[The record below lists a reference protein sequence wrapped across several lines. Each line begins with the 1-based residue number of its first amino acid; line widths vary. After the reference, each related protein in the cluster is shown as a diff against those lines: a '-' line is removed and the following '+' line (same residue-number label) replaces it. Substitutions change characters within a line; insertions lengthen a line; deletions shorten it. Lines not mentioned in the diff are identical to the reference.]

1 MTFRFELFILFN
13 LMTWAGSRFW
23 LLATVMIRLFSLFV
37 GMLVLMWFW
46 TECFSLGGML
56 FAKINIFFSP
66 QRFYSSAPNGLLS
79 IFSSKQCIEFTMIHW
94 SYLTERNIL
103 CILDTVTHDRSFYSL
118 ATNTLIF
125 SFMYRHWHISFLPNY
140 ETLCKCTLENV
151 LCTCILFQMGL
162 CEHGSKYF
170 VLSD

>member
-1 MTFRFELFILFN
+1 MFKHTPSSYNCNRLCWIQMTFRFELFILFN

-23 LLATVMIRLFSLFV
+23 LLATVMIRIFSLFV

-94 SYLTERNIL
+94 SYLTEK
-103 CILDTVTHDRSFYSL
+103 YSL
-118 ATNTLIF
+118 YTGY
-125 SFMYRHWHISFLPNY
+125 SYS
-140 ETLCKCTLENV
+140 
-151 LCTCILFQMGL
+151 
-162 CEHGSKYF
+162 
-170 VLSD
+170 